1 MKLLRVRFK
10 IPHEDTSALIY
21 LLRELVG
28 PETNKR
34 TKLTLPCS
42 CACSSGDSF
51 SLVRNPRATQTAKSP
66 RPHTATG
73 TANVKAKSPRARQ
86 IVQPLDWKR
95 TTHARK
101 TSHTAEAATHRTRP
115 SGKPSASARA
125 RFGRLAL
132 LRSSTALRTFGRS
145 IFPAKRTR
153 GSGASDRRD
162 LGAAPTALLGAGAS
176 HLSYVRIFEHVSR
189 RASDSV

>member
-1 MKLLRVRFK
+1 MLLRVLIGRLPSRWCETLERPK
-10 IPHEDTSALIY
+10 QRRAKAPYGDGHSQRESQEPESA
-21 LLRELVG
+21 
-28 PETNKR
+28 PN
-34 TKLTLPCS
+34 
-42 CACSSGDSF
+42 
-51 SLVRNPRATQTAKSP
+51 
-66 RPHTATG
+66 RPVCG
-73 TANVKAKSPRARQ
+73 
-86 IVQPLDWKR
+86 LER

-101 TSHTAEAATHRTRP
+101 TSHTAEAATRRTRP

-132 LRSSTALRTFGRS
+132 LRSSTPLRTWGRS
-145 IFPAKRTR
+145 IFPAIRTR

-176 HLSYVRIFEHVSR
+176 HLSYVRIFEHGSR

>member
-1 MKLLRVRFK
+1 VKLLRVRFK

-42 CACSSGDSF
+42 CAGSSVDSL
-51 SLVRNPRATQTAKSP
+51 LVGAKPSSDPNSEEP

-86 IVQPLDWKR
+86 IVQSVDWKR

-101 TSHTAEAATHRTRP
+101 TSHTAEAATRRTRP

-132 LRSSTALRTFGRS
+132 LRSSTPLRTWGRS
-145 IFPAKRTR
+145 IFPAIRTR

-176 HLSYVRIFEHVSR
+176 HLSYVRIFEHGSR